1 MENLIKFLEENARY
15 TNEEIAVMLNTSA
28 DEVAKQIRKLEN
40 DGVIR
45 GYKAIIDRE
54 KLSVNFVEALIELK
68 VTPKRDFGFD
78 EIAQKISEYP
88 EVEDV
93 NLMSGTYDLSL
104 IITGKTFKDIA
115 LFVSQRLAVLDGVVS
130 TATHFVLSRYKE
142 KGVIM
147 QDTATDERGNASL

>member
-1 MENLIKFLEENARY
+1 MENLIKILEENARY

>member
-1 MENLIKFLEENARY
+1 MDNILKLLEENARY
-15 TNEEIAVMLNTSA
+15 TNEEIAVMLNLTTT
-28 DEVAKQIRKLEN
+28 EVEKKIAEFEKN
-40 DGVIR
+40 GVIR

-54 KLSVNFVEALIELK
+54 KLSENYVQALIELK

-78 EIAQKISEYP
+78 EIADRIAQYP

-104 IITGKTFKDIA
+104 ILTGKTFKDIA
-115 LFVSQRLAVLDGVVS
+115 LFVSQRLAVLDSVVS

-142 KGVIM
+142 KGIIM
-147 QDTATDERGNASL
+147 QGDASDERGNASL

>member
-1 MENLIKFLEENARY
+1 MNNLIKILEENARY

-28 DEVAKQIRKLEN
+28 DAVAKQIRKLE
-40 DGVIR
+40 DEGVIR

-54 KLSVNFVEALIELK
+54 KLSENFVEALIELK

-115 LFVSQRLAVLDGVVS
+115 LFVSQRLAMLDGVVS

-142 KGVIM
+142 KGVVM
-147 QDTATDERGNASL
+147 QDSSTDERGNASL